1 MYNNRI
7 KFKLFENTAEEGSA
21 FLGLKNMGTEIISD
35 LQEKY
40 ALLSDSQKEIFAGY
54 GLRQIKHF
62 VEINL
67 PELEAALPE
76 GAYVQ
81 GINAN
86 GKVQAYHPQHN
97 VHYIWISDLQWQTTN
112 QATQEIDLKE
122 DAIQIWEILN
132 LKDYQLIDLSHV
144 HRDFLDTH

>member
-1 MYNNRI
+1 
-7 KFKLFENTAEEGSA
+7 
-21 FLGLKNMGTEIISD
+21 MGTDMIPN

-40 ALLSDSQKEIFAGY
+40 AMLSDSQKDIFAGY

-62 VEINL
+62 VEISL

-86 GKVQAYHPQHN
+86 GKVQAYHPKQDSY
-97 VHYIWISDLQWQTTN
+97 YIWISDLQWQATT
-112 QATQEIDLKE
+112 QATQHFDAKE
-122 DAIQIWEILN
+122 DAIQIWQLLN
-132 LKDYQLIDLSHV
+132 LQDYALIDLSHV
-144 HRDFLDTH
+144 HRDFLEAKAAD